1 MNDLPKLYFTLESYL
16 FPMLEE
22 EIGELTAK
30 MKEFLRIVEL
40 EKRPG
45 SSPTYYVGADWDVR

>member
-1 MNDLPKLYFTLESYL
+1 MDNLPKLYFTMETYL

-30 MKEFLRIVEL
+30 MKEFLRIEEL
-40 EKRPG
+40 VKPFRFI
-45 SSPTYYVGADWDVR
+45 TNALRADWDGR